1 MKKLVIGILAHVD
14 AGKTTLSES
23 ILYRSGLLRKPGRVD
38 NGDAF
43 LDTYAL
49 EKARGITIFSKQAN
63 FKWKSMEV
71 SLLDTPGHVDFS
83 AEMER
88 SLQVLD
94 AAVLV
99 ISGADGVQ
107 GHTQTLWQLLKRYG
121 IPVFLFINKMDQP
134 GTDKEAIQKELKD
147 RLDEGCVDFSGE
159 MDEAFYEQAAM
170 CDEAALEQFLE
181 EDRLEEE
188 QLIQLIRERKLFPCF
203 YGSALKLTG
212 VDEFLDGLDRYTV
225 QPVYPQEFGA
235 KIFKI
240 VRDDQGN
247 RLTYMKITGGSLK
260 VKSMLTNAGAEDKL
274 RPGQEVW
281 EEKVNQIRIYSGD
294 KYELINEAQAGTVC
308 AVTGLGHT
316 RPGEGLGV
324 EQASAAPLLEPVL
337 TYQVKLPE
345 GCEVPVILPRL
356 RQLEEEEPALHI
368 VWDERL
374 QEIQAQ
380 VMGEVQIEILKSLI
394 HERFGVAVEFGA
406 GHIVYKETIAD
417 RVEGVGHFEP
427 LRHYA
432 EVHLLLEPAE
442 RGSGLQFASDCSEDI
457 LDRNW
462 QRLVLTHLE
471 EKEHRGVLTGAP
483 ITDMKITLLTGR
495 SHLKHTEGG
504 DFRQAT
510 YRAVRQ
516 GLMQAHCILLEPW
529 YAFRLEVPE
538 KLVGRAMTDIE
549 KMNGSFNA
557 PFTEGDMAVLTGVCP
572 VVTMRDYQKE
582 VIAYTK
588 GYGRLFCSLKGYEPC
603 HNALEV
609 MEQSGY
615 DPERDTENPTGSVFC
630 AHGAGFV
637 VPWDKVTDYMH
648 LECRRFDELLQGQ
661 EGADGS
667 DGAFGADSPGGGRS
681 GDGNG
686 NAEGNPGG
694 IKRADAGKKGNA
706 AAGEWIDVEEIDEIL
721 SRTFHANKRNK
732 ELPRKDGWN
741 RFGHKTAVPSRET
754 VYMGSRKDGAPRE
767 KYLLVDGYNI
777 IFAWEELK
785 SLAESNIDGAR
796 GRLQDILCNYQGMVH
811 SQVIVVFDA
820 YRVQGHTTEVLD
832 YHNIHVVYTREAET
846 ADQYIEKFTHENGKK
861 YDITVATS
869 DGLEQIIIRGQGCRL
884 LSARDLQEDIELAA
898 AKLRGEYLEQQK
910 TEKSYLLDSMSEE
923 VRRQISACQQMETI
937 QEDE

>member
-394 HERFGVAVEFGA
+394 QDRFGVAVEFGA

-516 GLMQAHCILLEPW
+516 GLMQAHSILLEPW

-648 LECRRFDELLQGQ
+648 LECRRFDDLLPGQ

-667 DGAFGADSPGGGRS
+667 DGVFGTDSPGGERS

-754 VYMGSRKDGAPRE
+754 VYTGSRKDGAPRE

-785 SLAESNIDGAR
+785 SLAEANIDGAR

-869 DGLEQIIIRGQGCRL
+869 DGLEQVIIRGQGCRL

-898 AKLRGEYLEQQK
+898 ARLRGEYLEQQK